1 MKLVIKITIGLLLS
15 LTTSILYAEDIYWYV
30 GAGLK
35 EPAKEIISKY
45 NKTHNDEAILILGGS
60 GQLYQK
66 IIMSKKGDLFTPGGE
81 KYYKIAL
88 KEGVI
93 YKGEKL
99 LVNTPVFGIAKRA
112 SNKINSFKDLL
123 KPGVKIVLGNSKTM
137 ELGDAF
143 EKMSKKMPNYMLE
156 ALRKNTILEAL
167 NQPQIINYI
176 RTSVVDAGILFE
188 ADANMYN
195 IKYVKIP
202 RKYSVDVIAYIA
214 LIKYSK
220 NKELAQSF
228 LDYIRKNINIFSKYG
243 YNVVMEEGK
252 N

>member
-1 MKLVIKITIGLLLS
+1 MRVVIILLFCLVTSTI
-15 LTTSILYAEDIYWYV
+15 YAENIYWYI

-35 EPAKEIISKY
+35 EPAKEITSKY
-45 NKTHNDEAILILGGS
+45 NKTHDNKVILILGGS

-66 IIMSKKGDLFTPGGE
+66 IIMSKKGDIFTPGGE

-99 LVNTPVFGIAKRA
+99 LVNTPVFGISKRA
-112 SNKINSFKDLL
+112 SDKINSFKDLL
-123 KPGVKIVLGNSKTM
+123 KPGVKIVLGNPKTM
-137 ELGDAF
+137 ELGAAF
-143 EKMSKKMPNYMLE
+143 EKMSEKMPKDILE
-156 ALRKNTILEAL
+156 AITKNTILKAL
-167 NQPQIINYI
+167 NQPQIVNYI
-176 RTSVVDAGILFE
+176 RTSTVDAGILFE
-188 ADANMYN
+188 ADAKMYS
-195 IKYVKIP
+195 IEYIKIP

-228 LDYIRKNINIFSKYG
+228 LGYIRKNANIFSRYG
-243 YNVVMEEGK
+243 YKVVME
-252 N
+252 

>member
-1 MKLVIKITIGLLLS
+1 MKLFMRVVIILLFCLVTSTI
-15 LTTSILYAEDIYWYV
+15 YAENIYWYI

-35 EPAKEIISKY
+35 EPAKEITSKY
-45 NKTHNDEAILILGGS
+45 NKTHDNKVILILGGS

-66 IIMSKKGDLFTPGGE
+66 IIMSKKGDIFTPGGE

-99 LVNTPVFGIAKRA
+99 LVNTPVFGISKRA
-112 SNKINSFKDLL
+112 SDKINSFKDLL
-123 KPGVKIVLGNSKTM
+123 KPGVKIVLGNPKTM
-137 ELGDAF
+137 ELGAAF
-143 EKMSKKMPNYMLE
+143 EKMSEKMPKDILE
-156 ALRKNTILEAL
+156 AITKNTILEAL
-167 NQPQIINYI
+167 NQPQIVNYI
-176 RTSVVDAGILFE
+176 RTSTVDAGILFE
-188 ADANMYN
+188 VDAKMYS
-195 IKYVKIP
+195 IEYIKIP

-228 LDYIRKNINIFSKYG
+228 LGYIRKNANIFSRYG
-243 YNVVMEEGK
+243 YKVVME
-252 N
+252 